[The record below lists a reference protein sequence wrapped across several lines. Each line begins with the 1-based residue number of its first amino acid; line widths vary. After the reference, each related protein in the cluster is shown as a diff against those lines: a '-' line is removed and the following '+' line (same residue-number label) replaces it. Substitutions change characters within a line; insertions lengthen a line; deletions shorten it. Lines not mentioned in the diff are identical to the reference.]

1 MSLTKDALQH
11 IQDLALAA
19 SANPVS
25 VDGGAD
31 VVALPE
37 SVRLTNLEQYKLGRD
52 RFRGALKTHSPR
64 DFTRYVE
71 RHVGEAPEGTGGF
84 IDQDA
89 MSATVIFNLGA
100 PGAAGHGDDTA
111 TLTLKPTAA
120 YSAVLAIIGR
130 KLSQQELA
138 EWMEDWAPHIQAL
151 DGDTQLPIAQ
161 AINGIRKMTL
171 KATSQR
177 DSAVGDFS
185 ASRSAMDEI
194 EAKSQDV
201 LASTLRFTTVPF
213 EGLQPATLPLRLS
226 VLTGSETPVLKLRWV
241 GEETQREEFAREFQG
256 VLERDVGGLVPLTLG
271 TFNLGK

>member
-25 VDGGAD
+25 VDGCAD

-37 SVRLTNLEQYKLGRD
+37 SVQLANLERFKLGRD
-52 RFRGALKTHSPR
+52 RFRGMLKTHAIP

-71 RHVGEAPEGTGGF
+71 RQAVGSGAAGF

-89 MSATVIFNLGA
+89 MSATVIFNLGG
-100 PGAAGHGDDTA
+100 PSSAGHGDDTA

-120 YSAVLAIIGR
+120 YSAVLAIVGR

-138 EWMEDWAPHIQAL
+138 EWMEDWAPHIQAMA
-151 DGDTQLPIAQ
+151 GDEKLPIAQ

-201 LASTLRFTTVPF
+201 LASALCFTTVPF
-213 EGLQPATLPLRLS
+213 EGLQPATLSLRLS
-226 VLTGSETPVLKLRWV
+226 VLTSSETPVLKLRWV

-256 VLERDVGGLVPLTLG
+256 VLEREVGGLVPLTLG

>member
-19 SANPVS
+19 SAKPVS
-25 VDGGAD
+25 VDGAD

-37 SVRLTNLEQYKLGRD
+37 SVQLANLERFKLGRD
-52 RFRGALKTHSPR
+52 RFRGTLNTNSLADFIQYVRDEHSDAAR
-64 DFTRYVE
+64 
-71 RHVGEAPEGTGGF
+71 GF
-84 IDQDA
+84 VDQDK
-89 MSATVIFNLGA
+89 MNATVIFNLGSPA
-100 PGAAGHGDDTA
+100 NPGHGDDVA
-111 TLTLKPTAA
+111 SLTLKPTAA
-120 YSAVLAIIGR
+120 YSAVLAIVGR

-138 EWMEDWAPHIQAL
+138 EWIEDWAPHIQAFA
-151 DGDTQLPIAQ
+151 GEEQLPIAQ

-213 EGLQPATLPLRLS
+213 EGLQSATLPLRLS
-226 VLTGSETPVLKLRWV
+226 VLTGSDTPVLKLRWV
-241 GEETQREEFAREFQG
+241 GEETQREEFAREFKDIL
-256 VLERDVGGLVPLTLG
+256 VKEVGEHVPLTLG